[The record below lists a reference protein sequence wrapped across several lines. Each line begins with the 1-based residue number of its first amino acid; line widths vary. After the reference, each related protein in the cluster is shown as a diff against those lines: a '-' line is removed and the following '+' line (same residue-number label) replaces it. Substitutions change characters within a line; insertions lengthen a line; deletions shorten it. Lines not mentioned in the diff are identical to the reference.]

1 MKISQQVYQ
10 LIIQANAL
18 QASDIHFHPL
28 EFGVKIYF
36 RMHNQL
42 KFQKEVS
49 VDTYIKMLR
58 YIKFETKLDLSI
70 TRYPQDGSF
79 VITTEDETRLFIRV
93 STIPLV
99 DHESLVI
106 RILPEEEL
114 NEFEDIALQPE
125 VLEAIYQQLRRKNGL
140 FIFTGPT
147 GSGKTTSMYA
157 ILNKLAIEDHK
168 KVLTLENPIEIIN
181 DNLVQMQINEEMK
194 ITYSVGLKA
203 ALRQDPDII
212 MIGEIR
218 DEQTARNVFR
228 AGLTGHTVISTMH
241 TKNKYGVI
249 ERLIDFGFLKSEI
262 DSVLIGVTNQRL
274 VHDQNVKTKAFYDY
288 ALDHELKEMIINECE
303 DKDIDQKLE
312 ELRACQTIK

>member
-1 MKISQQVYQ
+1 MKISQQVYK
-10 LIIQANAL
+10 LLIQASAL
-18 QASDIHFHPL
+18 SASDIHFHPIG
-28 EFGVKIYF
+28 ESVKIYF
-36 RMHNQL
+36 RMGDQL
-42 KFQKEVS
+42 RFQKQLDI
-49 VDTYIKMLR
+49 DTYIKMLR

-70 TRYPQDGSF
+70 TRFPQDGSF
-79 VITTEDETRLFIRV
+79 VIENEEGNKLFIRI

-106 RILPEEEL
+106 RILPDDEL
-114 NEFEDIALQPE
+114 NDFYEISLIPSSLDDIYNELKN
-125 VLEAIYQQLRRKNGL
+125 KNGL

-147 GSGKTTSMYA
+147 GSGKTTSMYS
-157 ILNKLAIEDHK
+157 ILDKLAIDDQK

-194 ITYSVGLKA
+194 ITYSIGLKA

-218 DEQTARNVFR
+218 DEETARNVFR

-262 DSVLIGVTNQRL
+262 DSVLIGVSNQRL
-274 VHDQNVKTKAFYDY
+274 VKDYDNKTKAFYDY
-288 ALDHELKEMIINECE
+288 ALSDDLREMIKNEKE
-303 DKDIDQKLE
+303 IKDIDFKLE
-312 ELRACQTIK
+312 ELRNQNKIK